1 MRVSLRISL
10 KPVCPELVEGCLLS
24 TLARTSSRL
33 PRIEMLSYRHAF
45 HAGNFA
51 DVLKHSVLT
60 LVLDYMTRKEKG
72 FHYIDSHSGAGMY
85 QLNDDYAQKTGEYRN
100 GIAKLVGEPNLP
112 VALQPYI
119 ELINQLNGNAEL
131 DIYPGSPGIA
141 KAFMRRQDSTHLF
154 ELHPTDIEHLTDFCY
169 RWKKCFVKQS
179 DGYQGVL
186 GLLPP
191 PSRRGVVLID
201 PPYELKEDYQKAVTT
216 IIKAYKKFATGT
228 YILWYPVVQRSR
240 VDEMQNNFINSE
252 VKNVLQLEFCLSE
265 DSEEYGMTG
274 TGLFI
279 VNPPW
284 QLAQQMSEAL
294 PYLKEK
300 LGSDET
306 HFTVKQLVI
315 E

>member
-1 MRVSLRISL
+1 
-10 KPVCPELVEGCLLS
+10 
-24 TLARTSSRL
+24 
-33 PRIEMLSYRHAF
+33 MLSYRHAF

-51 DVLKHSVLT
+51 DVVKHSVLT

-85 QLNDDYAQKTGEYRN
+85 QLADKYAQKTGEYKN
-100 GIAKLVGEPNLP
+100 GIAKLINDQNIPD
-112 VALQPYI
+112 ALQPYVNLI
-119 ELINQLNGNAEL
+119 KELNPSHKENETNDL
-131 DIYPGSPGIA
+131 DLYPGSPGIA
-141 KAFMRRQDSTHLF
+141 KRYMRRQDSTHLF
-154 ELHPTDIEHLTDFCY
+154 ELHPTDIEHLNEFCY
-169 RWKKCFVKQS
+169 RWRKVFVKQS

-201 PPYELKEDYQKAVTT
+201 PPYELKEDYQKAVNT

-228 YILWYPVVQRSR
+228 YILWYPVVQRER
-240 VDEMQNNFINSE
+240 INEMEKTFIKSD
-252 VKNVLQLEFCLSE
+252 VKNLLKIEFCMS
-265 DSEEYGMTG
+265 DDTEEYGMTG

-284 QLAQQMSEAL
+284 QLAAQMAETL

-300 LGSDET
+300 LGDNESS
-306 HFTVKQLVI
+306 FMVKQLI
-315 E
+315 AE

>member
-1 MRVSLRISL
+1 L
-10 KPVCPELVEGCLLS
+10 
-24 TLARTSSRL
+24 
-33 PRIEMLSYRHAF
+33 LSYRHAF

-85 QLNDDYAQKTGEYRN
+85 QLANEFAQKTGEYKD
-100 GIAKLVGEPNLP
+100 GIAKLINEEVLP
-112 VALQPYI
+112 EALQPYI
-119 ELINQLNGNAEL
+119 DLIKGLNPNSETNDL
-131 DIYPGSPGIA
+131 DLYPGSPAIA
-141 KAFMRRQDSTHLF
+141 KRFMRRQDSTHLF
-154 ELHPTDIEHLTDFCY
+154 ELHPTDIQHLNDFCY
-169 RWKKCFVKQS
+169 RWKKVFVKQS

-201 PPYELKEDYQKAVTT
+201 PPYELKEDYQKAVKT

-228 YILWYPVVQRSR
+228 YILWYPVVKREL
-240 VDEMQNNFINSE
+240 VNEMKRAFTNRESNGD
-252 VKNVLQLEFCLSE
+252 VKNLLQVEFCLS
-265 DSEEYGMTG
+265 DDTNEYGMTG

-284 QLAQQMSEAL
+284 QLAKQMEEIL

-300 LGSDET
+300 LGNNDSLFNVT
-306 HFTVKQLVI
+306 QLI
-315 E
+315 AE

>member
-1 MRVSLRISL
+1 
-10 KPVCPELVEGCLLS
+10 
-24 TLARTSSRL
+24 
-33 PRIEMLSYRHAF
+33 MLSYRHAF

-85 QLNDDYAQKTGEYRN
+85 QLADEFAQKTGEYKD
-100 GIAKLVGEPNLP
+100 GIAKLINEQELP
-112 VALQPYI
+112 EALQPYI
-119 ELINQLNGNAEL
+119 NLISELNPDSEKNGL
-131 DIYPGSPGIA
+131 DLYPGSPGIA
-141 KAFMRRQDSTHLF
+141 KRFMRRQDSTHLF
-154 ELHPTDIEHLTDFCY
+154 ELHPTDIQHLTDFCH
-169 RWKKCFVKQS
+169 RWKKAFIKQS

-201 PPYELKEDYQKAVTT
+201 PPYELKEDYQKAVNT

-228 YILWYPVVQRSR
+228 YILWYPVVQRER
-240 VDEMQNNFINSE
+240 INEMESTFIESD
-252 VKNVLQLEFCLSE
+252 VKNLLKVEFCLSN
-265 DSEEYGMTG
+265 DTDEYGMTG

-284 QLAQQMSEAL
+284 QLAKQMNQVL
-294 PYLKEK
+294 PYLKAK
-300 LGSDET
+300 LGTHNSSFSVEQLIDE
-306 HFTVKQLVI
+306 
-315 E
+315 